1 MPTPEA
7 ETQALSGWNLNGD
20 LDMLL
25 DDPSFLL
32 APHVSDVVTNYA
44 PLEFFNVPDYLDL
57 QPENVCMPPNVPI
70 NVASSLSSREHSHHV
85 WNSSRLNLKVDGER
99 QSLEPFA
106 HGMPRAPPTTVRVLV
121 GRPKLSPASQRVGDL
136 ILHTLK
142 SYPRMLRSDDIPP
155 FIHSS
160 SVSLNDQNSDF
171 EPLTNCIG
179 LIHMISAKSTRK
191 LLWQNV
197 RNECERFQANV
208 SETDFPPATYDER

>member
-7 ETQALSGWNLNGD
+7 ETQALNGWNLNGD

-25 DDPSFLL
+25 DDPSLFL

-44 PLEFFNVPDYLDL
+44 PLEFVNVPGYLDL
-57 QPENVCMPPNVPI
+57 PPENVCMPPNVPI
-70 NVASSLSSREHSHHV
+70 DLASSLPSREHSYRT
-85 WNSSRLNLKVDGER
+85 WNSSRFDPKVDGER
-99 QSLEPFA
+99 QSLSPFA
-106 HGMPRAPPTTVRVLV
+106 HGIPRAPSTTVRVLV
-121 GRPKLSPASQRVGDL
+121 GRPKLSPASKRVGEL

-160 SVSLNDQNSDF
+160 FVSLDDQNSDF

-208 SETDFPPATYDER
+208 SEIDLLPANYDER